1 MSLFQKKLKNLLK
14 SRQLKNSDLS
24 RLSKI
29 PYTTI
34 NKWLKNDADPKL
46 SNLLQLAKA
55 LNLSVGELIGDFGGN
70 AQLTEDDKR
79 WLTLSPKHKKL
90 LLTFLDA
97 ILESQKE

>member
-79 WLTLSPKHKKL
+79 WLALSPKHKKFL
-90 LLTFLDA
+90 LKVLDA
-97 ILESQKE
+97 MQESVE